1 MPKKMGKKKM
11 MGKKK
16 KMMGKKS
23 SAMKPMGKRKRTLK
37 TGLRKKMM

>member
-1 MPKKMGKKKM
+1 MPGK

-23 SAMKPMGKRKRTLK
+23 MAMKPMGKRRRTL
-37 TGLRKKMM
+37 TGKKMGKKMMKKKY